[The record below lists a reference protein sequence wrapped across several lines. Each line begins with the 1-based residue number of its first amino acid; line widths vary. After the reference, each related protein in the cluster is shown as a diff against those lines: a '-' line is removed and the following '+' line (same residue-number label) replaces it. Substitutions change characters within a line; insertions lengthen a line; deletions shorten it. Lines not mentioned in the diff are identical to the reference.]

1 MSLTL
6 SNLTMS
12 NVSAGTG
19 GSTPPGGDPYW
30 ADVSFLL
37 ETATPSSITD
47 ATGKNAITNNS
58 VTVSDSVYQVGTS
71 SAAFASGAYLRVA
84 GNSNFSYSSGD
95 FTIEFWMRNS
105 VSGVPQVMFDQRGAN
120 IAQNAPTIYTTD
132 GTNLVYYVA
141 GGDQIIGTGAI
152 PSTDTWYFVALSKNS
167 GSTKLYVNGTQV
179 GSTFSDG
186 YTYDSN
192 LQLTLGTT
200 ADGPAPFTGYM
211 QQVRITKGV
220 GRYPNNFT
228 APAAPFPTN

>member
-6 SNLTMS
+6 SNLSVS

-19 GSTPPGGDPYW
+19 GSTPPSGDPYW
-30 ADVSFLL
+30 TDVSFLM

-47 ATGKNAITNNS
+47 ATGKNSITNNS

-84 GNSNFSYSSGD
+84 GNSNFSYGSGD

-105 VSGVPQVMFDQRGAN
+105 VSGSAEVMFDQRGAN
-120 IAQNAPTIYTTD
+120 IAMAAPVIYTSTGTD
-132 GTNLVYYVA
+132 LIYYVQGTN
-141 GGDQIIGTGAI
+141 QIIGTGAI

-167 GSTKLYVNGTQV
+167 GVTKLYVNGTQV
-179 GSTFSDG
+179 GNTFNDG
-186 YTYDSN
+186 VSYTSN

-228 APAAPFPTN
+228 APAVPFPTN

>member
-19 GSTPPGGDPYW
+19 GSTPPSGDPYW
-30 ADVSFLL
+30 SDVSFLL

-47 ATGKNAITNNS
+47 ATGKNSITNNS

-71 SAAFASGAYLRVA
+71 SAAFASAAYLNVV
-84 GNSNFSYSSGD
+84 GTSNFSYGSGD

-105 VSGVPQVMFDQRGAN
+105 VSGVAAVFIDQRTTGAD
-120 IAQNAPTIYTTD
+120 AAPAIYTVN
-132 GTNLVYYVA
+132 GTNLAYYVNA
-141 GGDQIIGTGAI
+141 GDQIVASGAI

-167 GSTKLYVNGTQV
+167 GVTKLYVNGTQV
-179 GSTFSDG
+179 GNTFNDG
-186 YTYDSN
+186 VSYTSN
-192 LQLTLGTT
+192 LPLRLAGSNFGT
-200 ADGPAPFTGYM
+200 APFTGYM

>member
-6 SNLTMS
+6 SNLSVS

-19 GSTPPGGDPYW
+19 GSTPPSGDPYW
-30 ADVSFLL
+30 TDVSFLL

-47 ATGKNAITNNS
+47 ATGKNSITNNS
-58 VTVSDSVYQVGTS
+58 VTVNGSVYQVGTS
-71 SAAFASGAYLRVA
+71 SAFFIGGNLRVA
-84 GNSNFSYSSGD
+84 GTSNFSYGSGD
-95 FTIEFWMRNS
+95 FTIEFWMNTNYAS
-105 VSGVPQVMFDQRGAN
+105 ASGAVMFDQRGAN
-120 IAQNAPTIYTTD
+120 IAMPAPTIYTSN
-132 GTNLVYYVA
+132 GTNLIYYVN
-141 GGDQIIGTGAI
+141 GVNQIVGTDAI

-186 YTYDSN
+186 VSYTDN
-192 LQLTLGTT
+192 LQLVLGTT

-220 GRYPNNFT
+220 GRYPSNFT
-228 APAAPFPTN
+228 APTQPFPTN